1 MKKFRAVVAA
11 LAICTLAGCDF
22 FNKKDSGGDGDGGS
36 QPTKKYE
43 YTPDV
48 IGGGE
53 EEKTAIY
60 EALNKKPICNQFGSS
75 TNEIFPENK
84 PILSEDE
91 GDGIKLTTS
100 QAVKVGSTN
109 YTVSITWDIPEQLYF
124 KELLDSDSSHKLV
137 EIAYQGYGV
146 ANGEFTWSLKK
157 MECNGAYAEPNLNY
171 KAICQNEKFF
181 HEDYRIADI
190 YAFHDYRS
198 SPLEVDA
205 DGTKHYYPTTW
216 DIVDYEY
223 HSGKSYSPYFRTNNP
238 DAVEK
243 QYLYLNVIG
252 KVIYLAPDGNWG
264 LLADGENV
272 LEFYAG
278 SAAKSLTPTN
288 WPNFSKEYVKISAN
302 MGHYHGNVQY
312 GFLTKVAECT
322 AAEKALIEEPTM
334 NFRQLTQ
341 EKLESLKVD
350 GFTAQLQACEVD
362 GVVLEGSLRQVTG
375 TLVANSIAT
384 TETVNNQE
392 VEKPLTADTVLAGQR
407 FTFKLQVGTETMTV
421 AYDYHADKTASNGLF
436 NALQAALKKGAGT
449 SITIKGTMRYSG
461 NNSSPFVY
469 EGNNGVWNIT
479 PFDVSHVSA

>member
-1 MKKFRAVVAA
+1 MKKLRAIVAA

-36 QPTKKYE
+36 QPSGKTYE

-48 IGGGE
+48 IGGGD
-53 EEKTAIY
+53 EEKEAIY
-60 EALNKKPICNQFGSS
+60 QALNKKPICNQFGSS

-109 YTVSITWDIPEQLYF
+109 YTVAITWDIPEQPYF
-124 KELLDSDSSHKLV
+124 KDILDSDSSHKIV
-137 EIAYQGYGV
+137 EVAYKGYGV
-146 ANGEFTWSLKK
+146 ENGELTWTLKK

-171 KAICQNEKFF
+171 KAICQNEKFY

-190 YAFHDYRS
+190 YAFHEHN
-198 SPLEVDA
+198 PALEVNA
-205 DGTKHYYPTTW
+205 GGTKHYFPSTW

-223 HSGKSYSPYFRTNNP
+223 DSTKSTYSPYFKTNNP
-238 DAVEK
+238 DATEK

-278 SAAKSLTPTN
+278 SGKALNTTN
-288 WPNFSKEYVKISAN
+288 WPNLAKEYVKISAN
-302 MGHYHGNVQY
+302 MGQYCGNVQF

-322 AAEKALIEEPTM
+322 AAEKALIQEPSM
-334 NFRQLTQ
+334 NFRSLTE
-341 EKLESLKVD
+341 EKLASLHKD
-350 GFTAQLQACEVD
+350 GYTAQIQACAVD
-362 GVVLEGSLRQVTG
+362 GVVLDGSLRQVTG
-375 TLVANSIAT
+375 TLVANSIKMKNGDNMEAA
-384 TETVNNQE
+384 
-392 VEKPLTADTVLAGQR
+392 TADSIVASKR
-407 FTFKLQVGTETMTV
+407 ITFDLKVGAETMTV
-421 AYDYHADKTASNGLF
+421 AYDYHSDKTGTNGLF
-436 NALQAALKKGAGT
+436 SAMKTALKKGAGA
-449 SITIKGTMRYSG
+449 SITVKGTMRYSG
-461 NNSSPFVY
+461 NDSGPFVY

-479 PFDVSHVSA
+479 PFAAAHVA